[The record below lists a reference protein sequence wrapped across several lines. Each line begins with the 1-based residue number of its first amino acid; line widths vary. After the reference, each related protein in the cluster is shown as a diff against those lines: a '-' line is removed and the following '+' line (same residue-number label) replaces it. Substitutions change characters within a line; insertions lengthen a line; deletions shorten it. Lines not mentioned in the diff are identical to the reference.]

1 MSLKPQRQEASS
13 EVSGPVVNEPAP
25 PKQKPQA
32 YYKPPFGKAGDVE
45 ARIDRLSELI
55 AQLVQSDEQV
65 HSQNS
70 PEEEKCSVCKGTE
83 EMKDEE
89 VDLLVKAKVD
99 AAIETLEK
107 AYKEQIDELKKANT
121 DLVTRIEKSENEIVQ
136 KSGVAVILREGDE
149 TLGTVIK
156 SNAAAISEAQKAK
169 AKV

>member
-1 MSLKPQRQEASS
+1 
-13 EVSGPVVNEPAP
+13 
-25 PKQKPQA
+25 
-32 YYKPPFGKAGDVE
+32 
-45 ARIDRLSELI
+45 
-55 AQLVQSDEQV
+55 
-65 HSQNS
+65 
-70 PEEEKCSVCKGTE
+70 
-83 EMKDEE
+83 MKDEE

-121 DLVTRIEKSENEIVQ
+121 DLVARIEKSENEIVQ